1 MRGSSENDTGGVPPA
16 SSQVGTSHQRRLG
29 GVVTTRSVA
38 GRRLVGL
45 LRTTDCGHWYLA
57 VDASG
62 ALSGVLRLDQALVRS
77 PAVTDRLAANVAS
90 VQALGLPGVLPVADL
105 VAADDTVWLI
115 TVAAPGPTVAEFID
129 DGPARRLDAG
139 SAATLLNETAQTL
152 AALHAAGVVHG
163 ALGGSTVLI
172 GPSGKAALAE
182 VGLAVALEVRP
193 GEAVHDARA
202 WARLAAQLAR
212 AWAGDDVDGSALIG
226 QAAATAE
233 IEGLDEGRFRLVDG
247 RAALPSR
254 FLDRTALISAKQ
266 AWSAHMA
273 NFVAAAGH
281 GADPETTTAGQVA
294 VDDATV
300 LSDPPDSARSL
311 LAAPAQSGLVIMPS
325 VALAVQPPGL
335 QMRQEFAPPRA
346 GDAGDGEAP
355 AGYGAPTGNG
365 PPTSYGASA
374 DYRVRPATGGPGD
387 GQRRRASK
395 GPGRRRRIPRVAL
408 VLGVL
413 ALLLACVGVV
423 YWIFRPPGEL
433 ILGAVEVQPPVKPAC
448 NSTVDVIGVI
458 STNGG
463 AGTVSYRW
471 VRNDGHAS
479 QVLAVKIPARR
490 ERTEVTLRWTF
501 EGKGTFDAEATLEV
515 LEPTA
520 KSDKGSFTYV
530 CK

>member
-1 MRGSSENDTGGVPPA
+1 
-16 SSQVGTSHQRRLG
+16 
-29 GVVTTRSVA
+29 VTTRSVA

-45 LRTTDCGHWYLA
+45 LRTTVCGHWYLA

-62 ALSGVLRLDQALVRS
+62 ALSGVLRFDPALVRN
-77 PAVTDRLAANVAS
+77 PAATDRLTANVAS

-115 TVAAPGPTVAEFID
+115 TVVAPGPTVGEFID
-129 DGPARRLDAG
+129 DGPARWLDAG

-152 AALHAAGVVHG
+152 AALHAAGLVHG

-172 GPSGKAALAE
+172 GPNGKAALAE
-182 VGLAVALEVRP
+182 VGLAVTLEVRP
-193 GEAVHDARA
+193 GAAVHDARG

-233 IEGLDEGRFRLVDG
+233 IEGLDEGRLRLVDG
-247 RAALPSR
+247 RAVLPSR

-273 NFVAAAGH
+273 NFVAASH
-281 GADPETTTAGQVA
+281 GADLETTAAGQAA
-294 VDDATV
+294 VGDATV
-300 LSDPPDSARSL
+300 LTDPADSARSL

-325 VALAVQPPGL
+325 VALAAQQPPVV
-335 QMRQEFAPPRA
+335 QMSQEFAPPRT
-346 GDAGDGEAP
+346 DDVGDGEAP
-355 AGYGAPTGNG
+355 AGYG

-374 DYRVRPATGGPGD
+374 DYRVRPTAGVPGY
-387 GQRRRASK
+387 GQRRRASEA
-395 GPGRRRRIPRVAL
+395 PRRKRRVPRVAL

-413 ALLLACVGVV
+413 ALLLAGAGVV
-423 YWIFRPPGEL
+423 YWILRPPGEL
-433 ILGAVEVQPPVKPAC
+433 ILSDVEVQPPVKPAC
-448 NSTVDVIGVI
+448 NSTVDVIGVL

-463 AGTVSYRW
+463 AGTVRYRW

-479 QVLAVKIPARR
+479 NVLAVKIPAKR

-520 KSDKGSFTYV
+520 KSDKGSFTYI

>member
-1 MRGSSENDTGGVPPA
+1 
-16 SSQVGTSHQRRLG
+16 
-29 GVVTTRSVA
+29 VTTRSVA

-62 ALSGVLRLDQALVRS
+62 ALSGVLRFDPALVRN
-77 PAVTDRLAANVAS
+77 PAVTDRLTANVAS

-115 TVAAPGPTVAEFID
+115 TVLAPGPTVAEFID
-129 DGPARRLDAG
+129 HGSARRLDAG

-172 GPSGKAALAE
+172 GPTGKAALAE
-182 VGLAVALEVRP
+182 VGLAVALKVRP
-193 GEAVHDARA
+193 GEAVHDARG

-212 AWAGDDVDGSALIG
+212 AWASDDVDGSALIG

-233 IEGLDEGRFRLVDG
+233 IEGLDEGRLRLVDG
-247 RAALPSR
+247 RAVLPSR
-254 FLDRTALISAKQ
+254 FLDRTALISVKQ

-273 NFVAAAGH
+273 NFVAASH
-281 GADPETTTAGQVA
+281 GADLETTTADRVA
-294 VDDATV
+294 VGDATV
-300 LSDPPDSARSL
+300 LTDPADSARSL
-311 LAAPAQSGLVIMPS
+311 LAASAQSGLVIMPG
-325 VALAVQPPGL
+325 VALAAQPPPDV
-335 QMRQEFAPPRA
+335 QMRQEFTPPRA

-355 AGYGAPTGNG
+355 AGYGPA
-365 PPTSYGASA
+365 TSYGASA
-374 DYRVRPATGGPGD
+374 DYRVRPTTGGTGY
-387 GQRRRASK
+387 GQRRRASEA
-395 GPGRRRRIPRVAL
+395 PRRKRRVPRVAL

-413 ALLLACVGVV
+413 ALLLAGAGVV

-433 ILGAVEVQPPVKPAC
+433 LLSEVEVQPPVKPAC

-463 AGTVSYRW
+463 AGTVRYRW

-479 QVLAVKIPARR
+479 KVLAVKIPARR

-520 KSDKGSFTYV
+520 KSDKGSFTYA

>member
-1 MRGSSENDTGGVPPA
+1 M
-16 SSQVGTSHQRRLG
+16 
-29 GVVTTRSVA
+29 TTRSVA

-62 ALSGVLRLDQALVRS
+62 ALSGVLRFDTALVRN
-77 PAVTDRLAANVAS
+77 PAVTDRLTANVAS

-115 TVAAPGPTVAEFID
+115 TVVAPGPTVAEFID
-129 DGPARRLDAG
+129 DGSARRLDAG

-172 GPSGKAALAE
+172 GPNGKAALAE

-193 GEAVHDARA
+193 GEAVHDARG

-212 AWAGDDVDGSALIG
+212 AWAGDDVEGSALIG

-233 IEGLDEGRFRLVDG
+233 IEGLDEGRLRLVDG
-247 RAALPSR
+247 RAVLPSR

-273 NFVAAAGH
+273 NFVAASH
-281 GADPETTTAGQVA
+281 GADLETTTAGQVA
-294 VDDATV
+294 VGDATV
-300 LSDPPDSARSL
+300 LTDPADSARSL
-311 LAAPAQSGLVIMPS
+311 LTAAAQSGLVIMPS
-325 VALAVQPPGL
+325 VALAAQPPPVV

-346 GDAGDGEAP
+346 GDVGDGEAP
-355 AGYGAPTGNG
+355 AGYG

-374 DYRVRPATGGPGD
+374 DYRVRPTTGGSGY
-387 GQRRRASK
+387 GQRRRAAEA
-395 GPGRRRRIPRVAL
+395 PRRKRRIPRVAL

-413 ALLLACVGVV
+413 ALLLAGAGVV

-433 ILGAVEVQPPVKPAC
+433 ILSDVEVQPPVKPAC

-463 AGTVSYRW
+463 AGTVRYRW

-479 QVLAVKIPARR
+479 NVLAVKIPARR

-501 EGKGTFDAEATLEV
+501 EGKGSFDAEATLEV

-520 KSDKGSFTYV
+520 KSDKGSFTYA

>member
-1 MRGSSENDTGGVPPA
+1 M
-16 SSQVGTSHQRRLG
+16 
-29 GVVTTRSVA
+29 TTRSVA

-62 ALSGVLRLDQALVRS
+62 ALSGVLRFDTALVRN
-77 PAVTDRLAANVAS
+77 PAVTDRLTANVAS

-115 TVAAPGPTVAEFID
+115 TVVAPGPTVAEFID
-129 DGPARRLDAG
+129 DGSARRLDAG

-172 GPSGKAALAE
+172 GPNGKAALAE

-193 GEAVHDARA
+193 GEAVHDARG

-212 AWAGDDVDGSALIG
+212 AWAGDDVEGSALIG

-233 IEGLDEGRFRLVDG
+233 IEGLDEGRLRLVDG
-247 RAALPSR
+247 RAVLPSR

-273 NFVAAAGH
+273 NFVAASH
-281 GADPETTTAGQVA
+281 GADLETTTAGQVA
-294 VDDATV
+294 VGDATV
-300 LSDPPDSARSL
+300 LTDPPDSARSL
-311 LAAPAQSGLVIMPS
+311 LTAAAQSGLVIMPS
-325 VALAVQPPGL
+325 VALAAQPPPVV

-346 GDAGDGEAP
+346 GDVGDGEAP
-355 AGYGAPTGNG
+355 AGYG

-374 DYRVRPATGGPGD
+374 DYRVRPTTGVPGH
-387 GQRRRASK
+387 GQRRRAAEA
-395 GPGRRRRIPRVAL
+395 PRRKRRIPRVAL

-413 ALLLACVGVV
+413 ALLLAGAGVV

-433 ILGAVEVQPPVKPAC
+433 ILSDVEVQPPVKPAC

-463 AGTVSYRW
+463 AGTVRYRW

-479 QVLAVKIPARR
+479 NVLAVKIPARR

-501 EGKGTFDAEATLEV
+501 EGKGSFDAEATLEV

-520 KSDKGSFTYV
+520 KSDKGSFTYA

>member
-1 MRGSSENDTGGVPPA
+1 
-16 SSQVGTSHQRRLG
+16 
-29 GVVTTRSVA
+29 VTTRSVA

-62 ALSGVLRLDQALVRS
+62 ALSGVLRFDTALVRN
-77 PAVTDRLAANVAS
+77 PAGTDRLTAKVAS

-115 TVAAPGPTVAEFID
+115 TVVAPGPTVAEFID
-129 DGPARRLDAG
+129 DGSTRRLDAG

-163 ALGGSTVLI
+163 ALSGSTVLI
-172 GPSGKAALAE
+172 GPNGKAALAE

-193 GEAVHDARA
+193 GEAVHDARG

-212 AWAGDDVDGSALIG
+212 AWAGDDVEGSALIG

-233 IEGLDEGRFRLVDG
+233 IEGLDEGRLRLVDG
-247 RAALPSR
+247 RAVLPSQ

-273 NFVAAAGH
+273 NFVAASH
-281 GADPETTTAGQVA
+281 GALETTTAGQVA
-294 VDDATV
+294 IGDATV
-300 LSDPPDSARSL
+300 LTDPADSARSL

-325 VALAVQPPGL
+325 VALAAQPPPVA
-335 QMRQEFAPPRA
+335 QMHQEFAPPRA
-346 GDAGDGEAP
+346 GDVGDGEAP
-355 AGYGAPTGNG
+355 AGYG

-374 DYRVRPATGGPGD
+374 DYRVRPTAVGPGY
-387 GQRRRASK
+387 GQRRRASEA
-395 GPGRRRRIPRVAL
+395 PRRKRHIPRVAL

-413 ALLLACVGVV
+413 ALLLAGAGIV

-433 ILGAVEVQPPVKPAC
+433 VLSDVEVQPPVKPAC

-463 AGTVSYRW
+463 AGTVRYRW

-479 QVLAVKIPARR
+479 NVLAVKIPARQ

-520 KSDKGSFTYV
+520 KSDKGSFTYA

>member
-1 MRGSSENDTGGVPPA
+1 
-16 SSQVGTSHQRRLG
+16 
-29 GVVTTRSVA
+29 VTTRSVA

-62 ALSGVLRLDQALVRS
+62 ALSGVLRFDTALVRN
-77 PAVTDRLAANVAS
+77 PAVTDRLTANVAS

-115 TVAAPGPTVAEFID
+115 TVVAPGPTVAEFID
-129 DGPARRLDAG
+129 DGSARRLDAG

-172 GPSGKAALAE
+172 GPNGKAALAE

-193 GEAVHDARA
+193 GAAVHDARG

-233 IEGLDEGRFRLVDG
+233 IEGLDEGRLRLVDG
-247 RAALPSR
+247 RAALPSQ

-273 NFVAAAGH
+273 NFVAASHA
-281 GADPETTTAGQVA
+281 ADLETTTAGQVA
-294 VDDATV
+294 IGDATD
-300 LSDPPDSARSL
+300 LTDPADSARSL
-311 LAAPAQSGLVIMPS
+311 LTAPALSGLVIMPS
-325 VALAVQPPGL
+325 VALAAQPPPVA
-335 QMRQEFAPPRA
+335 QMRQEF
-346 GDAGDGEAP
+346 DVGDGEAP
-355 AGYGAPTGNG
+355 AGYG

-374 DYRVRPATGGPGD
+374 DYRVRPTAGGPGY
-387 GQRRRASK
+387 GRRRRASEA
-395 GPGRRRRIPRVAL
+395 PRRKRHIPRVAL

-413 ALLLACVGVV
+413 ALLLAGAGVV

-433 ILGAVEVQPPVKPAC
+433 ILSDVEVQPPVKPAC
-448 NSTVDVIGVI
+448 NSTVDVIGVL

-463 AGTVSYRW
+463 AGTVRYRW
-471 VRNDGHAS
+471 VRNDGHTS
-479 QVLAVKIPARR
+479 NVLAVKIPARR

-520 KSDKGSFTYV
+520 KSDKGSFTYA